1 MYKNLVVQYFG
12 GVVKVAEALGLKH
25 PAVSRWGNVIPEKQA
40 MRLERITKGALRYEP
55 KLYISEVNK
64 KASA

>member
-1 MYKNLVVQYFG
+1 MYKNLVVQHFG
-12 GVVKVAEALGLKH
+12 GVVKVAQALGLKH

-40 MRLERITKGALRYEP
+40 MRLDRITKGVLRYEP
-55 KLYISEVNK
+55 KLYSAEGNK

>member
-25 PAVSRWGNVIPEKQA
+25 PAVSRWGSVIPEKQA

-55 KLYISEVNK
+55 KLYNSEVNK